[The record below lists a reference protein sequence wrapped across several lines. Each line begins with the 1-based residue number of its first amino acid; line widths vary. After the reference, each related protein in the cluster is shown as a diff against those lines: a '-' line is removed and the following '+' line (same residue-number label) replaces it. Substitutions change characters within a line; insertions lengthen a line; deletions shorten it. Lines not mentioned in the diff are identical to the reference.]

1 MIDYLAIGHV
11 AKDLTAEGPLLG
23 GTVSYAG
30 RTAQSIGL
38 RVGVIT
44 SCEEDFD
51 LSPLHGIHVFR
62 WPSTSTTTFE
72 NIYTQDGRIQRLHSR
87 AMELKLD
94 SVPLEWRDARIVHLG
109 PIAREVD
116 PDIAQLF
123 ASAFIGISP
132 QGWMRRWNHSNHIH
146 PLKWKT
152 IKSYLPL
159 SDAVVLSI
167 EDLQNDEAAAREMA
181 RYCHVL
187 AVTRAAQGARI
198 FYHGQSLDLPA
209 PEVEEVDSTGAGD
222 IFAAAFFIRLQ
233 ETNDPHEAGVF
244 ANIVASTSITR
255 RGVSSTPTGEEMEA
269 AFSRARQ

>member
-11 AKDLTAEGPLLG
+11 AKDLTADGPLLG

-30 RTAQSIGL
+30 RTAHSIGL

-51 LSPLHGIHVFR
+51 LGPLEGIHIFR
-62 WPSTSTTTFE
+62 LPSDATTTFE

-87 AMELKLD
+87 ATELSQD
-94 SVPLEWRDARIVHLG
+94 SVPLQWRNVRIVHLG
-109 PIAREVD
+109 PIANEVD
-116 PDIAQLF
+116 PHSAHLF
-123 ASAFIGISP
+123 DSAFIGISP
-132 QGWMRRWNHSNHIH
+132 QGWMRRWNHNNHIQ
-146 PLKWKT
+146 LMNWKS
-152 IKSYLPL
+152 IKFYLPL
-159 SDAVVLSI
+159 ADAVVLSI

-181 RYCHVL
+181 RYCNIL

-198 FYHGQSLDLPA
+198 FSRGQCIDLPA
-209 PEVEEVDSTGAGD
+209 PEIEEVDSTGAGD

-244 ANIVASTSITR
+244 ANIVASNSIAR
-255 RGVSSTPTGEEMEA
+255 KGVSSTPTVEEIET
-269 AFSRARQ
+269 AFIRVRQ